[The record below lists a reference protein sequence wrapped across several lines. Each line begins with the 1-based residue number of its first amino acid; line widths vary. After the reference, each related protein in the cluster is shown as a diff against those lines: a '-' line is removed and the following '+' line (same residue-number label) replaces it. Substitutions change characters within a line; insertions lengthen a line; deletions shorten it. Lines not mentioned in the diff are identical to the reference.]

1 MDVEQIYRHFSN
13 NRQIIHYRAL
23 ISRYPPEYFQIISVL
38 NENRWIN
45 QSNVSREGVSRA
57 ASWPCEPL
65 ASS

>member
-1 MDVEQIYRHFSN
+1 MTSSRFTDTSQITVRLYTIERSYHATRRVFSD
-13 NRQIIHYRAL
+13 
-23 ISRYPPEYFQIISVL
+23 ISVL